1 MVKILLISGA
11 KEAKIDKMISD
22 LIQSCAKRN
31 MTVQVVTANL
41 YSDDLQAV
49 ETTEKPDIIVSIGT
63 NKIPSQKHIING
75 LALMYPWMG
84 LEKLVDEI
92 ASQYQIAKR

>member
-1 MVKILLISGA
+1 LKPFYRLSF
-11 KEAKIDKMISD
+11 IDKLSSD
-22 LIQSCAKRN
+22 LIQTCAKRS

-41 YSDDLQAV
+41 YSDDLLAI
-49 ETTEKPDIIVSIGT
+49 ENREKPDVILSIGT
-63 NKIPSQKHIING
+63 NKIPLQKQVING

-92 ASQYQIAKR
+92 ATQYQEQTFAER